1 MPSNYVAAGFET
13 LSNICERFLNEGND
27 HFINKDLDSFFL
39 NSSNKFLHS
48 FGQNFKDKKNYDNYN
63 QKERELLEKCRAT
76 GFFDNSTFIVD
87 SGGFQIS
94 IGLLTRMQADI
105 LFEKYYQF
113 LLEDHKCF
121 DRAFILDLSPGPNCE
136 IFKNFADV
144 ERINTDS
151 YIRAAQ
157 LPDESRKK
165 VVYIQH
171 FRTPNLWRIFQ
182 NILNN
187 GDMFDKFDYFATGGI
202 VANMKSDC
210 NIPCIIYVLPLIP
223 LINKA
228 KKYNRKE
235 LHFHI
240 LGGASFRD
248 ILFYELFSK
257 HVKDVHDIDLH
268 ITYDSSGMFKQL
280 MVGRTIPIYHENVLH
295 KMDLRSNHL
304 ETRAP
309 GCKAKTQVVY
319 QQELQEMAERHNLK
333 KISVIPVYDPETGTF
348 YRENT
353 VYSLLYMLDIY
364 ARVQTNMRAAAEYI
378 YPYYVNNQIEEFISA
393 VEYETRMLNGGRP
406 TKKQKIKASSVIRSF
421 QMLTELDE
429 DLCKRMVDKFL
440 SGDEFCNLLDDHD
453 EFLTF

>member
-27 HFINKDLDSFFL
+27 HYTSKDLDSFFL

-63 QKERELLEKCRAT
+63 TKERELLEKCRAT

-94 IGLLTRMQADI
+94 IGLLTRKQADI
-105 LFEKYYQF
+105 LFDKYYQF
-113 LLEDHKCF
+113 LLEDYKCF

-136 IFKNFADV
+136 IFKNFSDV
-144 ERINTDS
+144 ERINTES
-151 YIRAAQ
+151 YTTAAQ

-171 FRTPNLWRIFQ
+171 FRTPNLWRIFN

-187 GDMFDKFDYFATGGI
+187 GDMFDRFDYFATGGI

-228 KKYNRKE
+228 IKYNRKE

-257 HVKDVHDIDLH
+257 HVRDVHHIDLQ

-280 MVGRTIPIYHENVLH
+280 MVGRTIPIYHDDILY
-295 KMDLRSNHL
+295 KMDLRSNYL

-309 GCKAKTQVVY
+309 GCNFKTQIVY
-319 QQELQEMAERHNLK
+319 QQELQGMAQRHNLK
-333 KISVIPVYDPETGTF
+333 NIPVIPVYDESTGTF

-364 ARVQTNMRAAAEYI
+364 CRVQNNMKKAADYI
-378 YPYYVNNQIEEFISA
+378 YKLYLDNNIEEFIAA
-393 VEYETRMLNGGRP
+393 VEFETRMLNGGKPSR
-406 TKKQKIKASSVIRSF
+406 KQKVKAASVIRSF
-421 QMLTELDE
+421 EMLTNLDE

-440 SGDEFCNLLDDHD
+440 SGDEFTSLLDDHD
-453 EFLTF
+453 DFLTF